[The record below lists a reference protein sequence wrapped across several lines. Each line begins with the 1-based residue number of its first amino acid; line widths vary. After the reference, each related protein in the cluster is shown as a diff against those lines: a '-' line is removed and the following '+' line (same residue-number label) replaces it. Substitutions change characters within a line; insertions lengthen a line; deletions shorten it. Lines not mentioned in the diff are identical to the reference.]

1 MPARS
6 QQQAKYIM
14 SMRNKYGS
22 KSKAPKNMKWV
33 FDEEC
38 IKGVKIKSL
47 PKYSENVNIMRF
59 EQFNKNN

>member
-1 MPARS
+1 
-6 QQQAKYIM
+6 
-14 SMRNKYGS
+14 
-22 KSKAPKNMKWV
+22 MKWV
-33 FDEEC
+33 FDEEW

>member
-1 MPARS
+1 
-6 QQQAKYIM
+6 
-14 SMRNKYGS
+14 
-22 KSKAPKNMKWV
+22 MKWV